1 METPNIDPSMS
12 VDQIMGLGSLP
23 YMPPKAPDKVS
34 EADLEGVLRKRL
46 FETASYDPLQDP
58 QYKAG
63 TAIQDKFTKER
74 VKRDTAGMDLAAQQ
88 RDWMEKNK
96 PEAPPIQSEAPKYA
110 ETAKSISPWL
120 LIGTQIFGGKMG
132 MSANGLLGA
141 MKGQLDGVTQGNK
154 DAFERSTNEW
164 ESHWNTLKTNW
175 DGKQKAYSQA
185 LEWFG
190 GRIDGEMSA
199 AKFAEDAVGAGG
211 EMAGNALQRHQ
222 TSKQVMDALEAYHKT
237 LLGHVD
243 RTRASDLRDYNK
255 MQGSNY
261 AQYNGAVQFKN
272 TSEALYQSWQK
283 VKQLIERDPDLKKK
297 LNDRSLTG
305 SDLIGRA
312 NIVNSPE
319 LADFQVKAGNEF
331 ASQFRNNIAGLP
343 GSSLRLKATVDSEM
357 KNMPE
362 LKNGYDQIDK
372 AVENARQLGLDA
384 EKFTRNQFE
393 SAERRHQTG
402 GSMYALPENE
412 TQNPPEV
419 NTSKGTVTMVTVT
432 EYAKKHNMN
441 VDEAKQ
447 FLIGQ
452 GFQVK

>member
-1 METPNIDPSMS
+1 
-12 VDQIMGLGSLP
+12 
-23 YMPPKAPDKVS
+23 
-34 EADLEGVLRKRL
+34 
-46 FETASYDPLQDP
+46 
-58 QYKAG
+58 
-63 TAIQDKFTKER
+63 
-74 VKRDTAGMDLAAQQ
+74 
-88 RDWMEKNK
+88 
-96 PEAPPIQSEAPKYA
+96 
-110 ETAKSISPWL
+110 
-120 LIGTQIFGGKMG
+120 
-132 MSANGLLGA
+132 
-141 MKGQLDGVTQGNK
+141 
-154 DAFERSTNEW
+154 
-164 ESHWNTLKTNW
+164 
-175 DGKQKAYSQA
+175 
-185 LEWFG
+185 
-190 GRIDGEMSA
+190 
-199 AKFAEDAVGAGG
+199 
-211 EMAGNALQRHQ
+211 
-222 TSKQVMDALEAYHKT
+222 

-283 VKQLIERDPDLKKK
+283 VKKLIERDPDLKKK
-297 LNDRSLTG
+297 LDDRSLTG

-331 ASQFRNNIAGLP
+331 AAQFRNNIAGLP

-357 KNMPE
+357 KNMPD

-393 SAERRHQTG
+393 AAERRHQTG